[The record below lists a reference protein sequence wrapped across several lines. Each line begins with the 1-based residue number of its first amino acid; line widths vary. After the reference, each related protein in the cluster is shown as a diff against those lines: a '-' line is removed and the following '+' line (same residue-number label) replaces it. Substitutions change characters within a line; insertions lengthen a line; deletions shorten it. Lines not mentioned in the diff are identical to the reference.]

1 MAKKVKKDGE
11 RKEEKKVVF
20 EEPEFDEREYLTE
33 QLHNIRLTILF
44 ILFGVPMGLL
54 WAFIAATTGS
64 TMLGMAVCVGGYVLG
79 ILALKSVLGIDILSG
94 PKKTVASTFLMFIFT
109 CLAFAVLLSNPP
121 AMDHTPPSITD
132 VMVDF
137 QPNATA
143 GPSEEWEVLMVQGKY
158 LPANSSNDARKK
170 ANPDKTM
177 FLYEEG
183 VQAMEGDRLSIL
195 VRAADASG
203 LNGVWLEY
211 GFGDIE
217 RPAVPMVRVTEEQ
230 WDVLGDGRPYELW
243 GEHFYQFQF
252 TLDQSGSLYYRI
264 RAEDKAGHETV
275 FETTNT
281 DDTVRVIERTT

>member
-44 ILFGVPMGLL
+44 IIVGVPMGLL
-54 WAFIAATTGS
+54 WAFIAASTGS
-64 TMLGMAVCVGGYVLG
+64 TMLGMGICVGVYILG
-79 ILALKSVLGIDILSG
+79 VLALKSILGIDLLSG

-121 AMDHTPPSITD
+121 AMDQTPPSITD

-137 QPNATA
+137 QPNATT
-143 GPSEEWEVLMVQGKY
+143 GPSAEWEVLMVQGKY
-158 LPANSSNDARKK
+158 LPANSSNEARKK
-170 ANPDKTM
+170 DNPDQTM
-177 FLYEEG
+177 FLYDTG
-183 VQAMEGDRLSIL
+183 VHAMEGDRLSIL
-195 VRAADASG
+195 VRAADSSG
-203 LNGVWLEY
+203 LTGVWLEY
-211 GFGDIE
+211 GFDSID

-230 WDVLGDGRPYELW
+230 WSLLGDGKPYELW

-252 TLDQSGSLYYRI
+252 TPDQKGNLYYRI
-264 RAEDKAGHETV
+264 RVEDKAGHETI
-275 FETTNT
+275 FETTAAM
-281 DDTVRVIERTT
+281 DSIRVIERTA